1 MNEKK
6 GRRGFLRLLVAAG
19 DGIGLIPAVKAQTL
33 LEKKEKVRM
42 LTADGKIVEVE
53 QTALKSAGSAPA
65 SNQDVMN
72 WMKTTPKNM

>member
-19 DGIGLIPAVKAQTL
+19 AGIGLISTVKAQSL

-42 LTADGKIVEVE
+42 LTPDGKIVEVE
-53 QTALKSAGSAPA
+53 QSALKGATAAPA
-65 SNQDVMN
+65 SNQEVKD
-72 WMKTTPKNM
+72 WMKTTPNNR

>member
-1 MNEKK
+1 MKEKK
-6 GRRGFLRLLVAAG
+6 GRRGFLRLLAAAG
-19 DGIGLIPAVKAQTL
+19 AGIGLIPAVKAQSL

-53 QTALKSAGSAPA
+53 QTVLKSEGTTPA

-72 WMKTTPKNM
+72 WMKTTPNTK